1 MSITPEQFDSL
12 LTWLGDGDRDTG
24 ATKYETVRAGL
35 LRVFVTKG
43 FSDAEDLV
51 DESFNRVI
59 TRLPDI
65 RDTYEGEPIRYFHG
79 VARNIIRETNRRK
92 EISAEVSAV
101 WVEPQPT
108 SPELEC
114 LERCLQQLPVEKRE
128 LILDYFLYEGHEKI
142 EHHKELAGELGI
154 SEGALRGRVHHI
166 RTGLVNCLRQ
176 CVGGAGGNHVTK
188 VHSKAIVSEG
198 SFGGGK
204 PSVNT
209 ETIS

>member
-1 MSITPEQFDSL
+1 MSITLEQFDSL
-12 LTWLGDGDRDTG
+12 LTWLGDGDRENG

-51 DESFNRVI
+51 DESINRVI

-65 RDTYEGEPIRYFHG
+65 RETYDGEPIRYFHG

-92 EISAEVSAV
+92 EISTDVSAV
-101 WVEPQPT
+101 WVEPEPT
-108 SPELEC
+108 STELEC
-114 LERCLQQLPVEKRE
+114 LERCLKELPREKRE

-154 SEGALRGRVHHI
+154 SDGALRGRVHHI
-166 RTGLVNCLRQ
+166 RSGLIICMRQ
-176 CVGGAGGNHVTK
+176 CVGGAGGNRVTK
-188 VHSKAIVSEG
+188 VRPNAIVSKG